1 MNDKTVMIADMVK
14 NLALLLIR
22 QDDTL
27 TMKEALSYVFNSDTY
42 RKITNEETRL
52 YYHKALLP
60 KPEIRV
66 RFFRRGN
73 KERENRVNIIY
84 LITN

>member
-52 YYHKALLP
+52 YYQSPRYVFAFLDE
-60 KPEIRV
+60 EIKK
-66 RFFRRGN
+66 G
-73 KERENRVNIIY
+73 KIG
-84 LITN
+84 